1 MTHLLSLLFLV
12 ISLGLLVLVY
22 YSIVVFDVA
31 YPLAHPLMF
40 FCETFLAGAIP
51 TLFLVA
57 IYAFRRQDITNSNLP
72 VFFIFF
78 IKFIIVQL
86 LFQFSGLYKILFRY

>member
-1 MTHLLSLLFLV
+1 MKHLLSLVFL
-12 ISLGLLVLVY
+12 IIALGLLVLVY
-22 YSIVVFDVA
+22 YSIIVFDIT
-31 YPLAHPLMF
+31 YPLTHPFLF

-51 TLFLVA
+51 TLFLVM

-78 IKFIIVQL
+78 IKFIVVQL